1 MGYELKRRVCTSV
14 VALGAINMQLVPKT
28 KGGGHY
34 PLSLKEEDQTVKRR
48 SLGTRDIEGMSRKG
62 NIVKTCKKKQSVK

>member
-1 MGYELKRRVCTSV
+1 
-14 VALGAINMQLVPKT
+14 MQLVPKT